1 MVFWGTQTVTGRE
14 PPGPV
19 WAPERAF
26 EALSCP
32 LFLVPWLRC
41 ADLPAEGCHRQKGDC
56 STHGLHVY
64 LHQKARS
71 LYLKFGFQWDSW
83 ICLAA
88 LTAPSPPLVGS
99 WVFPSFPLQTAKV
112 VGMLSCCS
120 CARTPTGRAPQSGLL
135 VPDGIRNVAGF
146 RRLSFIRVPSVYT
159 PTSNVSA
166 CWFPY
171 SSAHRE
177 NHQTVGPLPFCLV
190 RNGNRKLS
198 KCCEQTQVENANRQT
213 AGFSFWPTSLL
224 WPLYACWRQ
233 HSLQAV

>member
-1 MVFWGTQTVTGRE
+1 MSQAERRLQHTRPACVLTPKSTQSLSEIQISVGLLDLSGGPDC
-14 PPGPV
+14 PP
-19 WAPERAF
+19 
-26 EALSCP
+26 
-32 LFLVPWLRC
+32 
-41 ADLPAEGCHRQKGDC
+41 
-56 STHGLHVY
+56 
-64 LHQKARS
+64 
-71 LYLKFGFQWDSW
+71 
-83 ICLAA
+83 
-88 LTAPSPPLVGS
+88 PPLAGS
-99 WVFPSFPLQTAKV
+99 WAFPSFPLQTVKV
-112 VGMLSCCS
+112 VRTLSCCL

-146 RRLSFIRVPSVYT
+146 RRLPFIRVPSVYT
-159 PTSNVSA
+159 PTSDVSA

-224 WPLYACWRQ
+224 WPLCLLAPTFSTSC
-233 HSLQAV
+233 VK

>member
-1 MVFWGTQTVTGRE
+1 MAFWGTQTVTGRE

-19 WAPERAF
+19 WAPETAF

-120 CARTPTGRAPQSGLL
+120 CARTPTGRAPQSGLRSL
-135 VPDGIRNVAGF
+135 MGFVTLLDSAGF
-146 RRLSFIRVPSVYT
+146 LSSGCRPST
-159 PTSNVSA
+159 LPPATCQRAGSPTA
-166 CWFPY
+166 
-171 SSAHRE
+171 
-177 NHQTVGPLPFCLV
+177 LPTE
-190 RNGNRKLS
+190 RITKLWDP
-198 KCCEQTQVENANRQT
+198 CHFV
-213 AGFSFWPTSLL
+213 W
-224 WPLYACWRQ
+224 
-233 HSLQAV
+233 